1 MSQVEEPDH
10 IKIAAARRA
19 ELYVERRPA
28 GGRVCCRGG
37 SGRPIGYSENGY
49 ASHLAAAR
57 KGRIVERLRV
67 LVWTKNHGNDI
78 SDFRTSRELARRKA
92 AAAVRSELKYLSA
105 NEIAKQIGAIK
116 LGPPDAYG
124 HKRAAADSI
133 PRDPACAAVVGVWV
147 REDRVGQP
155 RGLRAAVGSR
165 AGGARAFANIP
176 AVIGPR
182 SSLTDLFPRALADI
196 VDEEPGP

>member
-37 SGRPIGYSENGY
+37 VGRPIGYSENGY

-92 AAAVRSELKYLSA
+92 AAAVRSELQYQS
-105 NEIAKQIGAIK
+105 AKQMSNQRNSIK
-116 LGPPDAYG
+116 V
-124 HKRAAADSI
+124 RA
-133 PRDPACAAVVGVWV
+133 PA
-147 REDRVGQP
+147 
-155 RGLRAAVGSR
+155 SH
-165 AGGARAFANIP
+165 
-176 AVIGPR
+176 
-182 SSLTDLFPRALADI
+182 
-196 VDEEPGP
+196 